1 MRISCRGGGAGG
13 VAVAG
18 VSQGAEG
25 GTGEEGEDHVLRDM
39 LRAVLKCDAWLSF
52 HVVYFACGRVIFVYG
67 QRQRNG
73 NERRGCGGGGG
84 GGGLTVAVGHGAW
97 GTGTTARCTG
107 TGAQSRLHFR
117 PRHDAARVNSW
128 KWVFKA
134 PQRMLCRF
142 LASTFVSITV
152 TCYPLR
158 CSYPLPL
165 TPPLRRP
172 HAVTWPRAVAT
183 ENFAD
188 VFLWL
193 KRVHNTTR
201 AAAVRGQCC
210 TTSQHTHSHRH
221 FAALPPR

>member
-1 MRISCRGGGAGG
+1 M
-13 VAVAG
+13 
-18 VSQGAEG
+18 
-25 GTGEEGEDHVLRDM
+25 
-39 LRAVLKCDAWLSF
+39 
-52 HVVYFACGRVIFVYG
+52 IFVYG

-97 GTGTTARCTG
+97 GTGTRARCTGTG

-128 KWVFKA
+128 KWLFKA

-165 TPPLRRP
+165 TP
-172 HAVTWPRAVAT
+172 TSPRASRCDLTSRCGNRKVLLTSFYDSSVFIIRLVLLPYVASVAQRHST
-183 ENFAD
+183 
-188 VFLWL
+188 
-193 KRVHNTTR
+193 
-201 AAAVRGQCC
+201 
-210 TTSQHTHSHRH
+210 HTHRHRH
-221 FAALPPR
+221 FAALPPHQHWRHLLAQ

>member
-1 MRISCRGGGAGG
+1 MHRSGSCRGRSSLYLASRSSPATSFPANLYFKLCASLVAG
-13 VAVAG
+13 AVAG

-25 GTGEEGEDHVLRDM
+25 GRGEGGAPRPARHAPCGFKMRRMTFISRCLLRMRPRDFR
-39 LRAVLKCDAWLSF
+39 LRTTPAKWEWEERLW
-52 HVVYFACGRVIFVYG
+52 GR
-67 QRQRNG
+67 
-73 NERRGCGGGGG
+73 RRWTDSSSGPWGM
-84 GGGLTVAVGHGAW
+84 GHGHES
-97 GTGTTARCTG
+97 TGARG

-165 TPPLRRP
+165 TP
-172 HAVTWPRAVAT
+172 
-183 ENFAD
+183 
-188 VFLWL
+188 
-193 KRVHNTTR
+193 
-201 AAAVRGQCC
+201 
-210 TTSQHTHSHRH
+210 TSPQASRCDLTSRCGNRKLCWRL
-221 FAALPPR
+221 FMTQACS